1 MGGKVLD
8 YPVKQSYKEGF
19 AEGQVIGEKRGEKRG
34 EENLGRL
41 TQLLLARQRY
51 ADLERATRDEVYL
64 KQMYREFGIKG

>member
-19 AEGQVIGEKRGEKRG
+19 AEGQVTG
-34 EENLGRL
+34 EENFGRL
-41 TQLLLARQRY
+41 TQLLLARKRY